1 MNISS
6 MFSPSAILARLQ
18 TKPAATT
25 AAPAATGSPD
35 QTGAARIDKAAQQ
48 KDEMAALKK
57 EREAYDTQRHNEIRK
72 REKEFEQT
80 HGRRYGQEGDPPL
93 AYQMAIPVNER
104 GYQPFVSAD
113 QQKTIDAITDKYR
126 YRENFTAMWEELTAM
141 GVNPDQLVAS
151 AKYFISMD
159 GRMATREEAT
169 KGIDIKV

>member
-6 MFSPSAILARLQ
+6 MFSPSAIISRLQ
-18 TKPAATT
+18 VKSTATAGT
-25 AAPAATGSPD
+25 QAPAAKAGTAPAD
-35 QTGAARIDKAAQQ
+35 PAAQQ

-57 EREAYDTQRHNEIRK
+57 EREAYDAQRNTEIRK

-80 HGRRYGQEGDPPL
+80 YGRKYGQDGDPPL
-93 AYQMAIPVNER
+93 AYQIALPVNER
-104 GYQPFVSAD
+104 GYQPFVNAD
-113 QQKTIDAITDKYR
+113 QQKQIDAITDKYI
-126 YRENFTAMWEELTAM
+126 YRENLAPMWEELTSM
-141 GVNPDQLVAS
+141 GLNPDQLVKS

>member
-6 MFSPSAILARLQ
+6 MFSPAAILARLQ
-18 TKPAATT
+18 AKPAANA
-25 AAPAATGSPD
+25 AAPATPPD
-35 QTGAARIDKAAQQ
+35 QTTGPARVDTAARQ

-57 EREAYDTQRHNEIRK
+57 ERDAYDTQRHNEIRK

-80 HGRRYGQEGDPPL
+80 HGRKYGQEGDPPL
-93 AYQMAIPVNER
+93 AYQMALPVNER

-113 QQKTIDAITDKYR
+113 QQKQIDAITDKYR
-126 YRENFTAMWEELTAM
+126 YQENFAPMWEELTAM
-141 GVNPDQLVAS
+141 GLNTDQLVKS